1 MTVECMSISAL
12 QFSQAL
18 AYLDT
23 TQQEINTSLKSHGD
37 MLKQVQSFTTHHCHY
52 LVHSEEFAINVL

>member
-37 MLKQVQSFTTHHCHY
+37 MLKQVQSFTTHIIVITWY
-52 LVHSEEFAINVL
+52 TQRNLQ